1 MPIVPPIWTSNA
13 AGHNYTGTPGAYSKQ
28 LFEMLPNQDRS
39 VYQAL
44 LQNDT
49 KLHPQVWKNNTGQ
62 NYSVPHAYLTD
73 RHTAGPSSPPDF
85 TSARQNAYYSIQH
98 GLHHAPTDLSYPD
111 PAMSSV
117 YFPKKRGRKPLAE
130 KGKKRRKRNRPGSHV
145 KRAKTAYFFFLE
157 VFRKNYVK
165 EGDQIPRASEITKA
179 CGAKWGLMNEEEKRP
194 HIEKA
199 LADRKRYEG
208 EMAMYRKVRDP
219 DKPKKPPTAYFYF
232 LTDFRARMKGKPIE
246 KGRRLTEIC
255 GEEWNKLTEDQ
266 KRPYLDRVAVEYKK
280 YQEAMEEW
288 RKKKGMQ
295 AATASVKKPSTSEV
309 SAQPS
314 SSTSAASQPGPT
326 VSAASA
332 VNMAHVPESVQEV
345 VAAQQSAA
353 AQAVSSRP
361 THHAVSPP
369 TPTQMIPMGSH
380 MAPMGAL
387 AGGYNHAASMQQMQ
401 QMLLQ
406 QHQMQAVAASMAR
419 QEHHQQQ
426 QQQEDYD
433 DDEYEEEDYDEEA

>member
-1 MPIVPPIWTSNA
+1 MSSMPIVPPIWTSNA
-13 AGHNYTGTPGAYSKQ
+13 ATHNYTGTP
-28 LFEMLPNQDRS
+28 DRS

-44 LQNDT
+44 LQNHDT
-49 KLHPQVWKNNTGQ
+49 KP
-62 NYSVPHAYLTD
+62 YLTD
-73 RHTAGPSSPPDF
+73 RSSAGPSSPTDF
-85 TSARQNAYYSIQH
+85 SSARQNAYYSIQH
-98 GLHHAPTDLSYPD
+98 GLHHTPTELSYPD

-117 YFPKKRGRKPLAE
+117 YFPKKRGRKPLAD

-165 EGDQIPRASEITKA
+165 DGDQIPRASEITKA

-199 LADRKRYEG
+199 IADRKRYEG

-295 AATASVKKPSTSEV
+295 AATASKKPSTTDV
-309 SAQPS
+309 AARPS
-314 SSTSAASQPGPT
+314 SSSTAAAAQAASAAA
-326 VSAASA
+326 VSAAS
-332 VNMAHVPESVQEV
+332 NMAHIPESVQEA
-345 VAAQQSAA
+345 VAAQHSAA
-353 AQAVSSRP
+353 VQAASSRQA
-361 THHAVSPP
+361 HQAVSPP

-419 QEHHQQQ
+419 HEHHQQQ
-426 QQQEDYD
+426 QQEYEDE
-433 DDEYEEEDYDEEA
+433 EYEEEEYEEEG

>member
-1 MPIVPPIWTSNA
+1 MSYITDNPGYDYTSGYGMSTGVPPIWTSNA
-13 AGHNYTGTPGAYSKQ
+13 ATHNYPGTP
-28 LFEMLPNQDRS
+28 
-39 VYQAL
+39 V
-44 LQNDT
+44 
-49 KLHPQVWKNNTGQ
+49 HPQVWKNNTGQ
-62 NYSVPHAYLTD
+62 NYSVPHAYLTE
-73 RHTAGPSSPPDF
+73 RSSAGPSSPTDF

-98 GLHHAPTDLSYPD
+98 GLHHTPTELSYPD

-117 YFPKKRGRKPLAE
+117 YFPKKRGRKPLAD

-194 HIEKA
+194 HQEKA
-199 LADRKRYEG
+199 IADRKRYEG

-295 AATASVKKPSTSEV
+295 AATASKKPSTTTTTEV
-309 SAQPS
+309 AARP
-314 SSTSAASQPGPT
+314 SAATTAAAAQAASAAA
-326 VSAASA
+326 VSAAS
-332 VNMAHVPESVQEV
+332 NMAHIPESVQEA
-345 VAAQQSAA
+345 VAAQHSAA
-353 AQAVSSRP
+353 VQAASSRQA
-361 THHAVSPP
+361 HQAVSPP

-419 QEHHQQQ
+419 HEQHHQQQ
-426 QQQEDYD
+426 QQQGGYD
-433 DDEYEEEDYDEEA
+433 DEEYEDEDYEEEG